1 MIYAFIDIKITYFYH
16 HVILHPM
23 QDANSHLVLKK
34 HILSEK
40 VQTTKDYRY
49 VYFDF
54 FPKNNNAAIFYYWIF
69 FQEPNVQICI
79 MY

>member
-34 HILSEK
+34 NIFSLKNYKLQRITGMSISIFF
-40 VQTTKDYRY
+40 QRTTMLQ
-49 VYFDF
+49 FSITEF
-54 FPKNNNAAIFYYWIF
+54 F
-69 FQEPNVQICI
+69 FQEPNV
-79 MY
+79 

>member
-1 MIYAFIDIKITYFYH
+1 MIYAFIDFKITYFYH
-16 HVILHPM
+16 HVIFHPM

-40 VQTTKDYRY
+40 VQTTKDNRY

-54 FPKNNNAAIFYYWIF
+54 FQRTSMLQFSITEFF
-69 FQEPNVQICI
+69 FQEPNV
-79 MY
+79 

>member
-1 MIYAFIDIKITYFYH
+1 MIYAFIDFKITYFYH

-54 FPKNNNAAIFYYWIF
+54 FQRTSMLRFSITEFF
-69 FQEPNVQICI
+69 FQEPNV
-79 MY
+79 